1 MSKKIMIV
9 DDALFMRKTIR
20 RILEANG
27 YTDILEMP
35 DGESA
40 LNAYEQEKPDL
51 ILLDITMPGMSGLE
65 VLEKIMS
72 MDPSAKIVMCSAVGQ
87 EMMIQKAVV
96 MGAADFIVKPFK
108 SDEFIRIVKGSLGD

>member
-20 RILEANG
+20 RILEADG

-40 LNAYEQEKPDL
+40 LSAYETEKPDL
-51 ILLDITMPGMSGLE
+51 MLLDITMPGMSGLD
-65 VLEKIMS
+65 VLERIMS
-72 MDPSAKIVMCSAVGQ
+72 TDPSAKIVMCSAVGQ
-87 EMMIQKAVV
+87 EMMIQKAVI
-96 MGAADFIVKPFK
+96 MGASDFIVKPFK
-108 SDEFIRIVKGSLGD
+108 TEEFQRIVRSSLGD